1 VTRLEKFKKEFQE
14 QGQKV
19 QEARSAYEV
28 EQRKL
33 RKLVLENL
41 GVDPEGNIS
50 IEAVLNLTQNTIRMM
65 GEKVD
70 G

>member
-1 VTRLEKFKKEFQE
+1 MTRLEQFRKQCDD
-14 QGQKV
+14 
-19 QEARSAYEV
+19 
-28 EQRKL
+28 QRKKIAEAQSVVETEERAL

-41 GVDPEGNIS
+41 GVDPQGGIS
-50 IEAVLNLTQNTIRMM
+50 IESVTNLVTNTIRMM